1 MSEAYLHGQSGGSGG
16 GEAVLLDTLTM
27 TGETRTKVYV
37 SEYEGSIIYDYNT
50 GFEKG
55 QTLTYTHKGI
65 IAVRFDYNGSYSRV
79 GAALWIPKIG
89 YYGLLVDNAG
99 SPYMSY
105 LAWNDSTASTIY
117 LQKTSK
123 ASSNTINLDMCR
135 QGLLS
140 VSILDDTLT
149 VKAESYTYNTGSDD
163 YPPNSV
169 LTMYVYGTK

>member
-1 MSEAYLHGQSGGSGG
+1 MAECYLQGQSGGAGG
-16 GEAVLLDTLTM
+16 
-27 TGETRTKVYV
+27 
-37 SEYEGSIIYDYNT
+37 EYEGPIYEYYT
-50 GFEKG
+50 GFAKG
-55 QTLTYTHKGI
+55 QTLTYAHKGI
-65 IAVRFDYNGSYSRV
+65 IAIRFDYNSSDSRV

-89 YYGLLVDNAG
+89 YYGLLVDNFG
-99 SPYMSY
+99 SPYMSF

-123 ASSNTINLDMCR
+123 ASPNTISFDMCR

-149 VKAESYTYNTGSDD
+149 VKAESYTYNTDSND

-169 LTMYVYGTK
+169 LTVYVYGTK

>member
-1 MSEAYLHGQSGGSGG
+1 MAECYLQGQSGGAGG

-27 TGETRTKVYV
+27 TGSTRTKEQVG
-37 SEYEGSIIYDYNT
+37 EYEGPIYEYYT
-50 GFEKG
+50 GFAKG
-55 QTLTYTHKGI
+55 QTLTYAHKGI
-65 IAVRFDYNGSYSRV
+65 IAIRFDYNSSDSRV

-89 YYGLLVDNAG
+89 YYGLLVDNFG
-99 SPYMSY
+99 SPYMSF

-123 ASSNTINLDMCR
+123 ASPNTISFDMCR

-149 VKAESYTYNTGSDD
+149 VKAESYTYNTDSND

-169 LTMYVYGTK
+169 LTVYVYGTK

>member
-1 MSEAYLHGQSGGSGG
+1 MAECYLQGQSGGAGG

-27 TGETRTKVYV
+27 TGSTRAKEQGG
-37 SEYEGSIIYDYNT
+37 EYDGPIYEYYT
-50 GFEKG
+50 GFAKG
-55 QTLTYTHKGI
+55 QTLTYAHKGI
-65 IAVRFDYNGSYSRV
+65 IAIRFDYNSSYSRV

-89 YYGLLVDNAG
+89 YYGLLVDNDA
-99 SPYMSY
+99 SPYMSF

-123 ASSNTINLDMCR
+123 ASPNTISFDMCR

-149 VKAESYTYNTGSDD
+149 VKAESYTYNTDSND

-169 LTMYVYGTK
+169 LTVYVYGTK

>member
-1 MSEAYLHGQSGGSGG
+1 MGECYLQGQSGGSGG

-27 TGETRTKVYV
+27 TGSTRAKEQVG
-37 SEYEGSIIYDYNT
+37 EYEGPIYEYYT
-50 GFEKG
+50 GFAKG

-65 IAVRFDYNGSYSRV
+65 IAIRFDYNSSYSRV

-89 YYGLLVDNAG
+89 YYDYLVDNFG
-99 SPYMSY
+99 SPYMRY

-123 ASSNTINLDMCR
+123 ASSNTISFDMCR

-149 VKAESYTYNTGSDD
+149 VKAESYTYNTDSDD

-169 LTMYVYGTK
+169 LTVYVYGTK